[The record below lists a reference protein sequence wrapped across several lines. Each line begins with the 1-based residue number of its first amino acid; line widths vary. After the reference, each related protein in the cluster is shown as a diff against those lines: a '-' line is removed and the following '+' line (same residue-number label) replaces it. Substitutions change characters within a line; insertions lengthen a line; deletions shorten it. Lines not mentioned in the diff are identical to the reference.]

1 MSAPR
6 VVVAFVVAATLAVA
20 LTACTRSSAPAAAP
34 LPTGWTRTTVP
45 ITFSGLVRSYL
56 LIQGCCTTPDGA
68 VSAAPCPDPAAVSLL
83 EVAGTADPE
92 LTISPGGTPHTINGY
107 PEPTVHGQVDQCR

>member
-34 LPTGWTRTTVP
+34 LPTGRTRTTVP

-68 VSAAPCPDPAAVSLL
+68 VSAAPCPDPAAGPLL
-83 EVAGTADPE
+83 PGAGPADPE
-92 LTISPGGTPHTINGY
+92 LTISPGRPPHTIHGN
-107 PEPTVHGQVDQCR
+107 PEPPVHGQAA